1 MAKKKASGSTTQHK
15 SRKGKRLGLKIF
27 GGEKAKVGQIIMR
40 QRGTKIHAGE
50 GVGLGRDHTLF
61 ALKKG
66 TVKFLSRF
74 GKKFVSIVN
83 VNKI

>member
-15 SRKGKRLGLKIF
+15 SRKGKRLGIKII
-27 GGEKAKVGQIIMR
+27 GGAKIKVGQIIMR
-40 QRGTKIHAGE
+40 QRGTKIHAGQ

-66 TVKFLSRF
+66 TVKFLNRF
-74 GKKFVSIVN
+74 GKKFATVN
-83 VNKI
+83 